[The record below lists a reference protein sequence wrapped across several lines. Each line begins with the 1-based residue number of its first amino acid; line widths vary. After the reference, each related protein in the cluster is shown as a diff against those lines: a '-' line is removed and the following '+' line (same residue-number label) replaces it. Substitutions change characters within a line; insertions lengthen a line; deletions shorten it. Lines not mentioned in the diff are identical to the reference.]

1 MKRKIFLMVSILTIT
16 ISMLITGVNAESG
29 HAFKATVAPTTSTI
43 KPGEEVTISVNISDI
58 NMGTNGINTVEGKIE
73 YDKTIFE
80 EVKSSNV
87 QSFSNWTTTYNDESS
102 TLNGKFLSVNLSA
115 GVKESVKIFSI
126 TFKAKQDITKTTS
139 TQIKFNEITS
149 NDGTDLISAGS
160 KSVNITVNVDNGTVE
175 NPTDNSN
182 EKNNDPVISGNTN
195 TTKTSVSDKTQS
207 KTILPK
213 AGLPTTIVIALVLVV
228 LAVVIFGIKNRTMK
242 DIK

>member
-1 MKRKIFLMVSILTIT
+1 MKRKICLIVNFLVIAIF
-16 ISMLITGVNAESG
+16 MLVTGVNAESG
-29 HAFKATVAPTTSTI
+29 HTFKATVTPTESSI
-43 KPGEEVTISVNISDI
+43 KPGGEVTISVNVSDI

-80 EVKSSNV
+80 EVKSSSI

-102 TLNGKFLSVNLSA
+102 TLNGKFLSVNLSS
-115 GVKESVKIFSI
+115 GVNENTKIFSV
-126 TFKAKQDITKTTS
+126 TFKAKKDISKTTS

-160 KSVNITVNVDNGTVE
+160 KSVNITINVDNNIVE
-175 NPTDNSN
+175 TPTDSSN
-182 EKNNDPVISGNTN
+182 GSSNADTTEKNTQIVN
-195 TTKTSVSDKTQS
+195 TTDSDKTQA

-213 AGLPTTIVIALVLVV
+213 AGAPVTIIFALAIVL
-228 LAVVIFGIKNRTMK
+228 LAVIIFAIKNKTMK